1 MADAG
6 GTVMAIFSSL
16 AVNFEFSQADLLASA
31 ALGGII
37 MFASVKMLR
46 SLGLELSDA
55 IPEKGVLEA
64 KALLM
69 RIKNHEGLKD
79 LRMRRIGNLY
89 YVEVT
94 IIMKSNASVEEA
106 HGVGEKIEG
115 AFKNK
120 FGPESVCTIYIEPS
134 SEENIIRK
142 SITEIVEDIKG
153 LKNVHSVRLGLVG
166 GIVHIALHASVD
178 GGDNTKGSSRNRG

>member
-1 MADAG
+1 MSVYILYEVVVRYLVGKYNPNIGPLSYAILCYVLLTEILKARILTRNRDKEVIKVGFAHNMADAG

-16 AVNFEFSQADLLASA
+16 AVNFGFSQADLLASA

-37 MFASVKMLR
+37 VFASVKMLR

-69 RIKNHEGLKD
+69 RIKDHEGLKD
-79 LRMRRIGNLY
+79 LRVRRVGSLY

-115 AFKNK
+115 AFKIN
-120 FGPESVCTIYIEPS
+120 SVQNLFVLYT
-134 SEENIIRK
+134 
-142 SITEIVEDIKG
+142 
-153 LKNVHSVRLGLVG
+153 
-166 GIVHIALHASVD
+166 
-178 GGDNTKGSSRNRG
+178 